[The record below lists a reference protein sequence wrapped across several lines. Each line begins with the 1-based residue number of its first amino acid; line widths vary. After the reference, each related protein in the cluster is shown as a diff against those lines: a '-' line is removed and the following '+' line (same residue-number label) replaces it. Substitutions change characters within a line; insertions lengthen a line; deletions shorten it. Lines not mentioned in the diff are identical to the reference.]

1 MKPTEDVSKLH
12 KNTMQLSPE
21 EQRMLDQEDSDIKDK
36 ENSIES
42 YFEGVSDEKLMSDL
56 DSIIKKQDRKDLKRM
71 KREGAQDMTI
81 TDKDREFKSLIE

>member
-1 MKPTEDVSKLH
+1 
-12 KNTMQLSPE
+12 
-21 EQRMLDQEDSDIKDK
+21 MLDQEDSDIKDK